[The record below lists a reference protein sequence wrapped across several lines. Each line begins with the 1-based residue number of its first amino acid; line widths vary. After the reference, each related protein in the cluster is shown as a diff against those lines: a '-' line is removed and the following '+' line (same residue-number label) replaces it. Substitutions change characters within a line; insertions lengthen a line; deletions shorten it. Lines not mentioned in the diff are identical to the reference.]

1 MGLGWIQK
9 LANLARDQHA
19 GSLTDLDLED
29 FPRYHSAIARS
40 MLHHL
45 RLIYFTPSQTRDAG
59 FAGPGVHHGDAGRRL
74 LAGQDR
80 AQALPRRGC
89 PTGLPARWP
98 TRPTGQV
105 LGGLLSRRLRPA
117 RCLGDD
123 RYYRPPPQRVLK
135 VRWDCLGRYG
145 GLAMLWHDQTTV
157 GNYDTAIRI
166 LESL

>member
-80 AQALPRRGC
+80 AQDPPPQGC
-89 PTGLPARWP
+89 PVELPTLWP
-98 TRPTGQV
+98 TRPTWPG
-105 LGGLLSRRLRPA
+105 SRRSTIPTIA
-117 RCLGDD
+117 
-123 RYYRPPPQRVLK
+123 
-135 VRWDCLGRYG
+135 
-145 GLAMLWHDQTTV
+145 A
-157 GNYDTAIRI
+157 
-166 LESL
+166 